1 MMFYN
6 SEVCS
11 FDRCV
16 NAIVNYLLGW
26 KIHVSVDLSILWSLI
41 PRRNQNDHEATHRV
55 WLINGVINQKNS
67 ASLIGAPNDGFPLY
81 KLESFLGYP
90 QHFKISRNAAFWGV
104 LQNLYLFGHPRGTF
118 VFTKLQGL
126 Q

>member
-1 MMFYN
+1 MFYN

-41 PRRNQNDHEATHRV
+41 PRKNQNDHEATHRV
-55 WLINGVINQKNS
+55 WLINMVINQNT
-67 ASLIGAPNDGFPLY
+67 ASLTGVPNDGFLLNQ
-81 KLESFLGYP
+81 LELFFRLS
-90 QHFKISRNAAFWGV
+90 KV
-104 LQNLYLFGHPRGTF
+104 L
-118 VFTKLQGL
+118 
-126 Q
+126 